1 VICARRSAA
10 LDPAGGLPL
19 LGSLGRRRSSGA
31 EQLSCKQQVVG
42 SNPTAGSSK
51 AAGQEHEREE
61 VVMAENAEAN
71 EELNRAR
78 ALLEGISPT
87 TSWEERTNYAQ
98 VAQAWALI
106 AIAEDV
112 RKILLQ
118 MK

>member
-1 VICARRSAA
+1 
-10 LDPAGGLPL
+10 
-19 LGSLGRRRSSGA
+19 
-31 EQLSCKQQVVG
+31 
-42 SNPTAGSSK
+42 
-51 AAGQEHEREE
+51 
-61 VVMAENAEAN
+61 MAENVDSDEV
-71 EELNRAR
+71 LHRAR

-112 RKILLQ
+112 RRILQQ

>member
-1 VICARRSAA
+1 M
-10 LDPAGGLPL
+10 
-19 LGSLGRRRSSGA
+19 
-31 EQLSCKQQVVG
+31 
-42 SNPTAGSSK
+42 
-51 AAGQEHEREE
+51 EE
-61 VVMAENAEAN
+61 NVEAS

-112 RKILLQ
+112 RRILQ
-118 MK
+118 RMK

>member
-1 VICARRSAA
+1 M
-10 LDPAGGLPL
+10 G
-19 LGSLGRRRSSGA
+19 
-31 EQLSCKQQVVG
+31 
-42 SNPTAGSSK
+42 
-51 AAGQEHEREE
+51 
-61 VVMAENAEAN
+61 ENVEAN

-112 RKILLQ
+112 RRLLQ
-118 MK
+118 RMK

>member
-1 VICARRSAA
+1 
-10 LDPAGGLPL
+10 
-19 LGSLGRRRSSGA
+19 
-31 EQLSCKQQVVG
+31 
-42 SNPTAGSSK
+42 
-51 AAGQEHEREE
+51 
-61 VVMAENAEAN
+61 MAENADAN

>member
-1 VICARRSAA
+1 MGDNV
-10 LDPAGGLPL
+10 
-19 LGSLGRRRSSGA
+19 
-31 EQLSCKQQVVG
+31 
-42 SNPTAGSSK
+42 
-51 AAGQEHEREE
+51 
-61 VVMAENAEAN
+61 EAN
-71 EELNRAR
+71 EELNKAR

-112 RKILLQ
+112 RRILLR